1 MLWVIFILLFVSIVI
16 YLLFAR
22 ISLFID
28 TSTNR
33 YFINLQGICSLYA
46 ERDAREI
53 LKLRLEVFFMHF
65 NFYPLAPDKKK
76 KIKPEK
82 KKKKSRFSVTF
93 QQGYR
98 FLKSFTIKR
107 FYLDLDT
114 GDCIA
119 NAKLYPIFS
128 LVNFKRGNFNINF
141 RGRNKLVLHIQN
153 RPIYIIKS
161 FINF

>member
-1 MLWVIFILLFVSIVI
+1 MLWVILILLLVSIVI
-16 YLLFAR
+16 YLLFAK

-33 YFINLQGICSLYA
+33 YLLKLQGICSVHA
-46 ERDAREI
+46 ERDETEI
-53 LKLRLEVFFMHF
+53 LKFRLQVFFMHF

-82 KKKKSRFSVTF
+82 KKKKSRFSLTF
-93 QQGYR
+93 QQGWR
-98 FLKSFTIKR
+98 FLKSFKIKR

-114 GDCIA
+114 GDCIT

-128 LVNFKRGNFNINF
+128 MVNYKGGNFNINF
-141 RGRNKLVLHIQN
+141 KGRNKLVLDIQN

>member
-1 MLWVIFILLFVSIVI
+1 MLWVILILLLLSIVI

-22 ISLFID
+22 ISLLID

-33 YFINLQGICSLYA
+33 YLLKLQGICSVHA
-46 ERDAREI
+46 ERDETEI
-53 LKLRLEVFFMHF
+53 LKLRLQVFFMHF

-76 KIKPEK
+76 KIKPAK
-82 KKKKSRFSVTF
+82 KKKKSRFSFTF
-93 QQGYR
+93 QQGWR
-98 FLKSFTIKR
+98 FLKSFQIKR

-114 GDCIA
+114 GDCIT

-128 LVNFKRGNFNINF
+128 MVNYKGGNFNINF
-141 RGRNKLVLHIQN
+141 RGRNKLVLDIQN